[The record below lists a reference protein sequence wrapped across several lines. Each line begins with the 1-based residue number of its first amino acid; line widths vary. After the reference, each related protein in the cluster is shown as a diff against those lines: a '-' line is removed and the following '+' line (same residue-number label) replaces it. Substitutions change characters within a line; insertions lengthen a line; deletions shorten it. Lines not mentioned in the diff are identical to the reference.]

1 MIVASIL
8 MAFGIERWWD
18 GRQEA
23 DAEADYLQRVSADL
37 DANVRIFQQQLLDWE
52 TSARAAAALL
62 GLLEG
67 TTHRPTDSGLAIAV
81 ARLGSVNN
89 APPRDG
95 TFRDL
100 ETTGNLRLITDAEL
114 RSAVVTYFSQ
124 DLRAGR
130 PAFDDRQDHR
140 LRLFARENLPAE
152 VTFNV
157 FNLCP
162 QETPAFTC
170 DFADPPPMDRVWQR
184 LADDPAM
191 PDLLRSR
198 QADLLAGLRTL
209 GIWLDRTEEIQGLLL
224 QARDE

>member
-1 MIVASIL
+1 M
-8 MAFGIERWWD
+8 
-18 GRQEA
+18 
-23 DAEADYLQRVSADL
+23 
-37 DANVRIFQQQLLDWE
+37 
-52 TSARAAAALL
+52 
-62 GLLEG
+62 
-67 TTHRPTDSGLAIAV
+67 THPAIAV

-198 QADLLAGLRTL
+198 QARRSGDLEGRTPADAIGRLQEFVRTVSPLQLAYSGYGSILDGRDP
-209 GIWLDRTEEIQGLLL
+209 GIAVAG
-224 QARDE
+224 ARRVRARLADNE